1 MLLPSGQEVLYD
13 IEDSSLV
20 ERYKWYAH
28 PTGRSIYARIGPCA
42 ALKPEQKRQLMHCLI
57 MGNPPKGHCIDHING
72 NGLDNRR
79 VNLRFATKAQNSR
92 NQRVQIGKMYK
103 GITKDKTG
111 WTARI
116 ILGTFSTPEEAALAY
131 NKAAIQFFGE
141 FACLNEVPND

>member
-1 MLLPSGQEVLYD
+1 
-13 IEDSSLV
+13 
-20 ERYKWYAH
+20 
-28 PTGRSIYARIGPCA
+28 
-42 ALKPEQKRQLMHCLI
+42 
-57 MGNPPKGHCIDHING
+57 
-72 NGLDNRR
+72 
-79 VNLRFATKAQNSR
+79 
-92 NQRVQIGKMYK
+92 MYK